1 MQNNNSN
8 NGGKRFK
15 SDPVSDQEIL
25 DAWENNQLDRFSVD
39 QLKAFRRKYPDVKSA
54 NKKADL
60 IENISEFI
68 RTHRK

>member
-1 MQNNNSN
+1 ME
-8 NGGKRFK
+8 GK
-15 SDPVSDQEIL
+15 DL
-25 DAWENNQLDRFSVD
+25 NQIQFLIKKLDRFSVD